1 MARRSRLRKPWIAN
15 SPWLMADTADSLKAY
30 DSVWLRLCRA
40 VKKGVVIAI
49 DHRSVPAV
57 RVLVVDD
64 FEPFRRLICS
74 MLGRRLSLQIIG
86 EVSDGLEAVR
96 RAEELRPDLILL
108 GIGLPSLN
116 GLAAARQIRTLS
128 PKSKIIFVTQESD
141 PGRVEGALSLGA
153 LGYVVKTR
161 IASDLLA
168 AMDAVLRG
176 RQFVSDGLKGQGFTT
191 LAQTNTI

>member
-1 MARRSRLRKPWIAN
+1 M
-15 SPWLMADTADSLKAY
+15 
-30 DSVWLRLCRA
+30 
-40 VKKGVVIAI
+40 KKGVVIAI

-74 MLGRRLSLQIIG
+74 MLGRRPSLQIIG

-141 PGRVEGALSLGA
+141 AGILEGALSLGA
-153 LGYVVKTR
+153 LGYVAKTR
-161 IASDLLA
+161 VASDLLA
-168 AMDAVLRG
+168 AVDAVLDG
-176 RQFVSDGLKGQGFTT
+176 GQFVSGGLSAMEFATQVTT
-191 LAQTNTI
+191 TTVN